1 MAEHSTLTGSSL
13 HEPKGVATA
22 NDGQIYVANGA
33 GSGAWEDS
41 GGSSHG
47 QMDVV
52 SNATNIALT
61 GTSLTII
68 ANYIR
73 VTGIWQAPTTTTNS
87 GISFSTD
94 LLVVPTTG
102 TYRVEF
108 WGSFITPNSSV
119 TAFKFGI
126 NQPATSPTTLSS
138 NTMKR
143 TSGASSDYGV
153 AAAHQ
158 MVDLTANDEIALYVA
173 SDTTGNLLIEDSVM
187 MLQLVKVS

>member
-87 GISFSTD
+87 GISYSTD
-94 LLVVPTTG
+94 VLIVPTTG

-108 WGSFITPNSSV
+108 WGSFKTPNSSI

-126 NQPATSPTTLSS
+126 NQTATSPSTLSA

-143 TSGASSDYGV
+143 TSGASVAYGV
-153 AAAHQ
+153 AAAHTII
-158 MVDLTANDEIALYVA
+158 DLVANDELSLYVA
-173 SDTTGNLLIEDSVM
+173 SDTTGNLLLEDAVLM
-187 MLQLVKVS
+187 VQLVHEN